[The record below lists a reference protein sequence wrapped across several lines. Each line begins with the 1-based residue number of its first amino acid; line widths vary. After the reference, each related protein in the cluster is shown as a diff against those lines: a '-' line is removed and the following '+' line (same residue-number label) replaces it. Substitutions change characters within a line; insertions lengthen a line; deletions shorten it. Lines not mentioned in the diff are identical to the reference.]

1 MKKSVTF
8 IFLQNKVRWNN
19 GFKKEKQTNRQ
30 TTKTGQLKYLILHF
44 MLFLQTIADD
54 DTELDVRWKSK

>member
-1 MKKSVTF
+1 MINYCTYSHAY
-8 IFLQNKVRWNN
+8 IDN

-54 DTELDVRWKSK
+54 NTELDIR